1 MRDMQEV
8 FDEIQ
13 EHKHRRKEIARDY
26 RDILAQD
33 QEYQEMKEELATLR
47 DKKKLREQS
56 AQAGMGRAWE
66 EYEQAGSDI
75 AELEQMLTDI
85 AMTNLMDGKNIQL
98 KDKNDAEYEP
108 SYKIT
113 FKKIA

>member
-13 EHKHRRKEIARDY
+13 EHKQRRKEIAREY
-26 RDILAQD
+26 RDVLAQD
-33 QEYQEMKEELATLR
+33 QEYQELKEELATLR

-56 AQAGMGRAWE
+56 AQSGMGHLWD
-66 EYEQAGSDI
+66 EYERAGSSI
-75 AELEQMLTDI
+75 AELDQMLTDI
-85 AMTNLMDGKNIQL
+85 AMSTLMEGQSIQL
-98 KDKNDAEYEP
+98 KDKHDVEYEP

>member
-1 MRDMQEV
+1 MQEV

-13 EHKHRRKEIARDY
+13 EHKQRRKEIAREY

-56 AQAGMGRAWE
+56 AQAGMGRLWE
-66 EYEQAGSDI
+66 EYEQANSDI
-75 AELEQMLTDI
+75 AELDQMLTDI
-85 AMTNLMDGKNIQL
+85 AMTNLMDGKSIQL
-98 KDKNDAEYEP
+98 KDKNDSEYEP